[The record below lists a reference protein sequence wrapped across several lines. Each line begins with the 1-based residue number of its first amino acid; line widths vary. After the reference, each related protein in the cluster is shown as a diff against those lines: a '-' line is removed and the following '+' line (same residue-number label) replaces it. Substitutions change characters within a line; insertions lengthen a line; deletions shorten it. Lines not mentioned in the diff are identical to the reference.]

1 MKTKKYFVYQ
11 LKNKKLNFFKQAGVA
26 SIEYALIAA
35 LIAIAILGTLQI
47 TGSAN
52 GGIWSVWTTRFIT
65 AVNGVI
71 GQ

>member
-1 MKTKKYFVYQ
+1 MRSSRKIYCEHLFWEK
-11 LKNKKLNFFKQAGVA
+11 GVA
-26 SIEYALIAA
+26 SIEYALITV
-35 LIAIAILGTLQI
+35 LIAVAILGTLQA
-47 TGSAN
+47 TGTEN

>member
-11 LKNKKLNFFKQAGVA
+11 MKNKKLNRFKQTGVA

-35 LIAIAILGTLQI
+35 LIAVAILGTLQA
-47 TGSAN
+47 TGTEN
-52 GGIWSVWTTRFIT
+52 GGIWSGWTTRFIT
-65 AVNGVI
+65 AVNGAI